1 MSGIAGIFN
10 LDGRP
15 VPAVDLRRMT
25 DAIAHRGP
33 DGEGFYID
41 SFLGLGHRRLSVMDL
56 TPTGHQP
63 CVSACGDYAISIDGR
78 IYNMPEL
85 RKTLEAL
92 GHSFA
97 SRADAEVALRAYM
110 EWGPDCVERFNGMF
124 ALALWDKTRAS
135 LFLARDRYGIKP
147 LYYTFAGNTFLF
159 GSEQKAILADL
170 AVTRELDLEALLATT
185 EAA

>member
-1 MSGIAGIFN
+1 MERFCPQVKEKYDEPSRTRNLQLNDARRAVSDLGGLAAMSGIAGIFN

-15 VPAVDLRRMT
+15 VPPVDLRRMT
-25 DAIAHRGP
+25 EAIAHRGP

-92 GHSFA
+92 GIVPSEPTPSRPARYGMGPRLRRALQRMFA
-97 SRADAEVALRAYM
+97 SAMGQDPAPSSYRGTDKASSAY
-110 EWGPDCVERFNGMF
+110 
-124 ALALWDKTRAS
+124 
-135 LFLARDRYGIKP
+135 
-147 LYYTFAGNTFLF
+147 
-159 GSEQKAILADL
+159 
-170 AVTRELDLEALLATT
+170 
-185 EAA
+185 